1 MAYVVALVAVALAAY
16 FFAATYTSSALSWG
30 FKTVEEDII
39 AAIFGILAGVAY
51 WYAWQVVLEKI
62 PRGTLS
68 KLWRAL
74 R

>member
-1 MAYVVALVAVALAAY
+1 M
-16 FFAATYTSSALSWG
+16 LSWSIA
-30 FKTVEEDII
+30 FFIVAII